1 MSELGEVLSQ
11 RQRRWLTAFLVSGTS
26 AFALV
31 VVSFLAS
38 YWNFFGDVI
47 LTFFLAWLLAF
58 ILTPPVTA
66 ILRVIPRLPRVV
78 AVVVVYAILTLI
90 LMVIVIIV
98 ADGLFRSVTE
108 FISNVPSLRGRLPEV
123 LAPWEQWLAG
133 LGFGQVDLV
142 SQANSFLD
150 SLAGA
155 AANLVGPLQAL
166 AVASLG
172 VLGNLLIVFFLSVF
186 IVIDRDAILSFS
198 LRLVPPRYAD
208 EARLLEVSIS
218 RSFGGFLRGQAV
230 VGLVYAAIAFATS
243 LLLNLQY
250 LPVTTAASGALMAI
264 PFFGPFVSWAPPVLA
279 AIFTTPGATVPALI
293 LMGVGWF
300 VVMNIVSPRVMADAV
315 GIPPVAVLASILI
328 GMKIAGVAGAIF
340 GLPIAAVIASLV
352 MYSLRRN
359 RSDEGPVAV
368 RAARRLD
375 AREGRPHRV
384 PREPRPGEDEDVE
397 TGAAATAPSVP
408 VAPPAPTGE

>member
-1 MSELGEVLSQ
+1 MSELGEVLSD
-11 RQRRWLTAFLVSGTS
+11 RQRRWLTAFLVTGTS
-26 AFALV
+26 AFAFV
-31 VVSFLAS
+31 VVSFLAT

-47 LTFFLAWLLAF
+47 FTFFLAWLLAF

-66 ILRVIPRLPRVV
+66 VLRVIPRLPRVV
-78 AVVVVYAILTLI
+78 AVVVVYAILTLV
-90 LMVIVIIV
+90 LVVLVLVV

-108 FISNVPSLRGRLPEV
+108 FVSSVPSLRGRLPEI

-133 LGFGQVDLV
+133 LGFGQVDLA
-142 SQANSFLD
+142 SQANTFLD

-155 AANLVGPLQAL
+155 AANLLGPLQAL

-186 IVIDRDAILSFS
+186 IVIDRDAILSFT
-198 LRLVPPRYAD
+198 LRLVPPRYAE

-218 RSFGGFLRGQAV
+218 RSFGGFLRGQAMI
-230 VGLVYAAIAFATS
+230 GLIYGAIALLTS
-243 LLLNLQY
+243 LFLNLPY

-279 AIFTTPGATVPALI
+279 AIFTVPGATVPALVF
-293 LMGVGWF
+293 MGVGWF
-300 VVMNIVSPRVMADAV
+300 VVMNIVSPRVMAGAV
-315 GIPPVAVLASILI
+315 GIPPVVVFASILI
-328 GMKIAGVAGAIF
+328 GMKVAGVAGAIF
-340 GLPIAAVIASLV
+340 GLPIAAVIASVV
-352 MYSLRRN
+352 MYTLRRN
-359 RSDEGPVAV
+359 RNDEGPVAV

-397 TGAAATAPSVP
+397 PGAPAPAPAVPTTSSV
-408 VAPPAPTGE
+408 PTGE